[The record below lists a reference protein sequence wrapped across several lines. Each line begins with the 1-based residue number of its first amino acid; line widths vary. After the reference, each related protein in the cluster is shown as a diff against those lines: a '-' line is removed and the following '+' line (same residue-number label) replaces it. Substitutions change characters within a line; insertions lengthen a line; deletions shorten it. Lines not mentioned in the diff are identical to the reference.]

1 MISPTHQLE
10 DESVSQVSKG
20 VIKDNERWYCIQCGN
35 TSLQYFVTYNSTI
48 LDKTITY
55 CRRCIQLGRM
65 DSITDIC
72 IVKSFQKATK
82 ANYQLPFEL
91 SKQQQYASEAIVQAI
106 KNNNDLLLYAVTGA
120 GKTEMMFEGI
130 RIARQMGHNIA
141 IVSPRVDVII
151 EISHR
156 IKDAFIDERI
166 DVLHQSSRQQY
177 NGHFVI
183 ATIHQLLR
191 FKQHFDTVFVDE
203 VDAFP
208 LSMDPQLSNA
218 IQLASKSNHSHIFMT
233 ATPPRHFLKQFP
245 PEKVIKLP
253 ARFHRHPLPIPK
265 FKYFELKSTRK
276 QNLLLN
282 LFRYQINQQRFTL
295 VFFNNIEIMNKMYQ
309 QYKMD
314 IADLICVH
322 SEDDLRFEKIEAL
335 RRGQHK
341 IVFTTTILER
351 GFTMTHLDVVV
362 VDAGSFQQEALIQI
376 AGRVGRKQQSPS
388 GLVLFLHEGVT
399 LSMILAKR
407 NIISMN
413 RLAIKRGWIDA

>member
-1 MISPTHQLE
+1 M
-10 DESVSQVSKG
+10 
-20 VIKDNERWYCIQCGN
+20 
-35 TSLQYFVTYNSTI
+35 TYNSTI

-55 CRRCIQLGRM
+55 CRRCIHLGRT

-218 IQLASKSNHSHIFMT
+218 IQLASKLNHSHIFMT

-245 PEKVIKLP
+245 PEKIIKLP

-265 FKYFELKSTRK
+265 FKYFKLKSTRK

-282 LFRYQINQQRFTL
+282 LFRNQINQQRFTL
-295 VFFNNIEIMNKMYQ
+295 VFFNNIEIMNKTYQ

-413 RLAIKRGWIDA
+413 RLAIKRGWVDA

>member
-1 MISPTHQLE
+1 M
-10 DESVSQVSKG
+10 
-20 VIKDNERWYCIQCGN
+20 
-35 TSLQYFVTYNSTI
+35 
-48 LDKTITY
+48 DKTITY

-218 IQLASKSNHSHIFMT
+218 IQLASKLNHSHIFMT

-245 PEKVIKLP
+245 SEEVIKLP

-265 FKYFELKSTRK
+265 FKYFKLKSTRK

-282 LFRYQINQQRFTL
+282 LFRNQINQQRFTL
-295 VFFNNIEIMNKMYQ
+295 VFFNNIEIMNKTYQ

-314 IADLICVH
+314 IADLIYVH
-322 SEDDLRFEKIEAL
+322 SEDDLRFEKIEDL

-399 LSMILAKR
+399 LSMVLAKR

-413 RLAIKRGWIDA
+413 RLAIKRGWVDA

>member
-1 MISPTHQLE
+1 M
-10 DESVSQVSKG
+10 
-20 VIKDNERWYCIQCGN
+20 
-35 TSLQYFVTYNSTI
+35 TYNSTI

-72 IVKSFQKATK
+72 LVKSFQKATK

-91 SKQQQYASEAIVQAI
+91 SKQQQYASETIVQAI

-156 IKDAFIDERI
+156 IKDAFIDEHI

-208 LSMDPQLSNA
+208 LSMDLQLSNA
-218 IQLASKSNHSHIFMT
+218 IQLASKLNHSHIFMT

-245 PEKVIKLP
+245 PEKIIKLP

-265 FKYFELKSTRK
+265 FKYFKLKSTRK

-282 LFRYQINQQRFTL
+282 LFRNQINQQRFTL
-295 VFFNNIEIMNKMYQ
+295 VFFNNIEIMNKTYQ

-322 SEDDLRFEKIEAL
+322 SEDDLRFEKIEDL
-335 RRGQHK
+335 RRGQYK

-399 LSMILAKR
+399 LSMVLAKR

-413 RLAIKRGWIDA
+413 RLAIKRGWVDA

>member
-1 MISPTHQLE
+1 M
-10 DESVSQVSKG
+10 
-20 VIKDNERWYCIQCGN
+20 
-35 TSLQYFVTYNSTI
+35 
-48 LDKTITY
+48 DKTITY

-218 IQLASKSNHSHIFMT
+218 IQLASKLNHSHIFMT

-245 PEKVIKLP
+245 PEKIIKLP

-265 FKYFELKSTRK
+265 FKYFKLKSTRK

-282 LFRYQINQQRFTL
+282 LFRNQINQQRFTL
-295 VFFNNIEIMNKMYQ
+295 VFFNNIEIMNKTYQ

-322 SEDDLRFEKIEAL
+322 SEDDLRFEKIEDL
-335 RRGQHK
+335 RRGQYK

-399 LSMILAKR
+399 LSMVLAKR

-413 RLAIKRGWIDA
+413 RLAIKRGWVDA

>member
-1 MISPTHQLE
+1 M
-10 DESVSQVSKG
+10 
-20 VIKDNERWYCIQCGN
+20 
-35 TSLQYFVTYNSTI
+35 
-48 LDKTITY
+48 DKTITY

-91 SKQQQYASEAIVQAI
+91 SKQQQYASKAIIQAI
-106 KNNNDLLLYAVTGA
+106 KNKNDLLLYAVTGA

-218 IQLASKSNHSHIFMT
+218 IQLASKLNHSHIFMT

-245 PEKVIKLP
+245 PEKIIKLP

-265 FKYFELKSTRK
+265 FKYFKLKSTRK

-282 LFRYQINQQRFTL
+282 LFRNQINQQRFTL
-295 VFFNNIEIMNKMYQ
+295 VFFNNIEIMNKTYQ

-322 SEDDLRFEKIEAL
+322 SEDNLRFEKIEDL

-362 VDAGSFQQEALIQI
+362 VDAGSFQQEALVQI

-399 LSMILAKR
+399 LSMVLAKR

-413 RLAIKRGWIDA
+413 RLAIKRGWVDA

>member
-1 MISPTHQLE
+1 M
-10 DESVSQVSKG
+10 
-20 VIKDNERWYCIQCGN
+20 
-35 TSLQYFVTYNSTI
+35 QYFVTYNSTI

-82 ANYQLPFEL
+82 ANYQLPFVL
-91 SKQQQYASEAIVQAI
+91 SKQQQYASEAIIQAI
-106 KNNNDLLLYAVTGA
+106 KNKNDLLLYAVTGA

-218 IQLASKSNHSHIFMT
+218 IQLASKLNHSHIFMT

-245 PEKVIKLP
+245 PEKIIKLP

-265 FKYFELKSTRK
+265 FKYFKLKSTRK

-282 LFRYQINQQRFTL
+282 LFRNQINQQRFTL
-295 VFFNNIEIMNKMYQ
+295 VFFNNIEIMNKTYQ

-322 SEDDLRFEKIEAL
+322 SEDNLRFEKIEDL

-362 VDAGSFQQEALIQI
+362 VDAGSFQQEALVQI

-413 RLAIKRGWIDA
+413 RLAIKRGWVDA

>member
-1 MISPTHQLE
+1 M
-10 DESVSQVSKG
+10 
-20 VIKDNERWYCIQCGN
+20 
-35 TSLQYFVTYNSTI
+35 QYFVTYNSTI

-362 VDAGSFQQEALIQI
+362 VDAGSFQQETLIQI

>member
-1 MISPTHQLE
+1 M
-10 DESVSQVSKG
+10 
-20 VIKDNERWYCIQCGN
+20 
-35 TSLQYFVTYNSTI
+35 TYNSTI

-72 IVKSFQKATK
+72 LVKSFQKATK

-91 SKQQQYASEAIVQAI
+91 SKQQQYASETIVQAI

-156 IKDAFIDERI
+156 IKDAFIDEHI

-245 PEKVIKLP
+245 QEKIIKLP

-265 FKYFELKSTRK
+265 FKYFKLKSTRK
-276 QNLLLN
+276 QNLILN

-295 VFFNNIEIMNKMYQ
+295 VFINNIEIMNKMYQ

-314 IADLICVH
+314 IPDLICVH

>member
-1 MISPTHQLE
+1 
-10 DESVSQVSKG
+10 
-20 VIKDNERWYCIQCGN
+20 
-35 TSLQYFVTYNSTI
+35 
-48 LDKTITY
+48 
-55 CRRCIQLGRM
+55 M

-322 SEDDLRFEKIEAL
+322 SEDDLRFEKIEDL

>member
-1 MISPTHQLE
+1 M
-10 DESVSQVSKG
+10 
-20 VIKDNERWYCIQCGN
+20 
-35 TSLQYFVTYNSTI
+35 QYFVTYNSTI

-91 SKQQQYASEAIVQAI
+91 SKQQQYASKAIIQAI
-106 KNNNDLLLYAVTGA
+106 KNKNDLLLYAVTGA

-218 IQLASKSNHSHIFMT
+218 IQLASKLNHSHIFMT

-245 PEKVIKLP
+245 PEKIIKLP

-265 FKYFELKSTRK
+265 FKYFKLKSTRK

-282 LFRYQINQQRFTL
+282 LFRNQINQQRFTL
-295 VFFNNIEIMNKMYQ
+295 VFFNNIEIMNKTYQ

-322 SEDDLRFEKIEAL
+322 SEDNLRFEKIEDL

-362 VDAGSFQQEALIQI
+362 VDAGSFQQEALVQI

-399 LSMILAKR
+399 LSMVLAKR

-413 RLAIKRGWIDA
+413 RLAIKRGWVDA

>member
-1 MISPTHQLE
+1 
-10 DESVSQVSKG
+10 
-20 VIKDNERWYCIQCGN
+20 
-35 TSLQYFVTYNSTI
+35 
-48 LDKTITY
+48 
-55 CRRCIQLGRM
+55 M

-91 SKQQQYASEAIVQAI
+91 SKQQQYASEAIIQAI

-208 LSMDPQLSNA
+208 LSMDSQLSNA
-218 IQLASKSNHSHIFMT
+218 IQLASKLNHSHIFMT

-245 PEKVIKLP
+245 PEKIIKLP
-253 ARFHRHPLPIPK
+253 ARFHRYPLPIPK
-265 FKYFELKSTRK
+265 FKYFKLKSTRK

-282 LFRYQINQQRFTL
+282 LFRNQINQQRFTL
-295 VFFNNIEIMNKMYQ
+295 VFFNNIEIMNKTYQ

-322 SEDDLRFEKIEAL
+322 SEDDLRFEKIEDL

-341 IVFTTTILER
+341 IVFTSTILER

-399 LSMILAKR
+399 LSIVLAKR

-413 RLAIKRGWIDA
+413 RLAIKRGWVDA

>member
-1 MISPTHQLE
+1 
-10 DESVSQVSKG
+10 
-20 VIKDNERWYCIQCGN
+20 
-35 TSLQYFVTYNSTI
+35 
-48 LDKTITY
+48 
-55 CRRCIQLGRM
+55 M

-91 SKQQQYASEAIVQAI
+91 SKQQQYASEAIIQAI

-218 IQLASKSNHSHIFMT
+218 IQLASKLNHSHIFMT
-233 ATPPRHFLKQFP
+233 ATPPRQFLKQFP
-245 PEKVIKLP
+245 PEKIIKLP

-265 FKYFELKSTRK
+265 FKYFKLKSTRK

-282 LFRYQINQQRFTL
+282 LFRNQINQQRFTL
-295 VFFNNIEIMNKMYQ
+295 VFFNNIEIMNKTYQ
-309 QYKMD
+309 QYKMA
-314 IADLICVH
+314 ITDLICVH
-322 SEDDLRFEKIEAL
+322 SEDNLRFEKIEDL

-362 VDAGSFQQEALIQI
+362 VDAGSFQQEALVQI

-413 RLAIKRGWIDA
+413 RLAIKRGWVDA

>member
-1 MISPTHQLE
+1 
-10 DESVSQVSKG
+10 
-20 VIKDNERWYCIQCGN
+20 
-35 TSLQYFVTYNSTI
+35 
-48 LDKTITY
+48 
-55 CRRCIQLGRM
+55 M

-72 IVKSFQKATK
+72 LVKSFQKATK

-91 SKQQQYASEAIVQAI
+91 SKQQQYASETIVQAI

-156 IKDAFIDERI
+156 IKDAFIDEHI

-233 ATPPRHFLKQFP
+233 ATPPRHF
-245 PEKVIKLP
+245 
-253 ARFHRHPLPIPK
+253 
-265 FKYFELKSTRK
+265 
-276 QNLLLN
+276 
-282 LFRYQINQQRFTL
+282 
-295 VFFNNIEIMNKMYQ
+295 
-309 QYKMD
+309 
-314 IADLICVH
+314 
-322 SEDDLRFEKIEAL
+322 
-335 RRGQHK
+335 
-341 IVFTTTILER
+341 
-351 GFTMTHLDVVV
+351 
-362 VDAGSFQQEALIQI
+362 
-376 AGRVGRKQQSPS
+376 
-388 GLVLFLHEGVT
+388 
-399 LSMILAKR
+399 
-407 NIISMN
+407 
-413 RLAIKRGWIDA
+413 

>member
-1 MISPTHQLE
+1 M
-10 DESVSQVSKG
+10 
-20 VIKDNERWYCIQCGN
+20 
-35 TSLQYFVTYNSTI
+35 
-48 LDKTITY
+48 DKTITY

-72 IVKSFQKATK
+72 LVKSFQKATK

-91 SKQQQYASEAIVQAI
+91 SKQQQYASETIVQAI

-156 IKDAFIDERI
+156 IKDAFIDEHI

-245 PEKVIKLP
+245 PEKIIKLP
-253 ARFHRHPLPIPK
+253 ARFHRFPLPIPK
-265 FKYFELKSTRK
+265 FKYFKLKSTRK

-282 LFRYQINQQRFTL
+282 IFRYQINQQRFTL
-295 VFFNNIEIMNKMYQ
+295 VFINNIEIMNKMYQ

-314 IADLICVH
+314 IPDLICVH

>member
-1 MISPTHQLE
+1 M
-10 DESVSQVSKG
+10 
-20 VIKDNERWYCIQCGN
+20 
-35 TSLQYFVTYNSTI
+35 QYFVTYNSTI

-91 SKQQQYASEAIVQAI
+91 SKQQQYASEAIIQAI

-218 IQLASKSNHSHIFMT
+218 IQLASKLNHSHIFMT

-245 PEKVIKLP
+245 PEKIIKLP

-265 FKYFELKSTRK
+265 FKYFKLKSTRK

-282 LFRYQINQQRFTL
+282 LFRNQINQQRFTL
-295 VFFNNIEIMNKMYQ
+295 VFFNNIEIMNKTYQ

-322 SEDDLRFEKIEAL
+322 SEDDLRFEKIEDL
-335 RRGQHK
+335 RRGQYK

-413 RLAIKRGWIDA
+413 RLAIKRGWVDA

>member
-1 MISPTHQLE
+1 M
-10 DESVSQVSKG
+10 
-20 VIKDNERWYCIQCGN
+20 
-35 TSLQYFVTYNSTI
+35 QYFVTYNSTI

-245 PEKVIKLP
+245 QEKIIKLP

-265 FKYFELKSTRK
+265 FKYFKLKSTRK
-276 QNLLLN
+276 QNLILN

>member
-20 VIKDNERWYCIQCGN
+20 VIKDNKRWYCIQCGN

-55 CRRCIQLGRM
+55 CRRCIHLGRT

-82 ANYQLPFEL
+82 ANYKLPFEL

-218 IQLASKSNHSHIFMT
+218 IQLASKLNHSHIFMT

-245 PEKVIKLP
+245 PEKIIKLP

-265 FKYFELKSTRK
+265 FKYFKLKSTRK

-282 LFRYQINQQRFTL
+282 LFRNQINQQRFTL
-295 VFFNNIEIMNKMYQ
+295 VFFNNIEIMNKTYQ

-322 SEDDLRFEKIEAL
+322 SEDDLRFEKIEDL

-413 RLAIKRGWIDA
+413 RLAIKRGWVDA

>member
-1 MISPTHQLE
+1 M
-10 DESVSQVSKG
+10 
-20 VIKDNERWYCIQCGN
+20 
-35 TSLQYFVTYNSTI
+35 

-91 SKQQQYASEAIVQAI
+91 SKQQQYASEAIIQAI
-106 KNNNDLLLYAVTGA
+106 KNKNDLLLYAVTGA

-218 IQLASKSNHSHIFMT
+218 IQLASKLNHSHIFMT

-245 PEKVIKLP
+245 PEKIIKLP

-265 FKYFELKSTRK
+265 FKYFKLKSTRK

-282 LFRYQINQQRFTL
+282 LFRNQINQQRFTL
-295 VFFNNIEIMNKMYQ
+295 VFFNNIEIMNKTYQ

-322 SEDDLRFEKIEAL
+322 SEDNLRFEKIEDL

-362 VDAGSFQQEALIQI
+362 VDAGSFQQEALVQI

-413 RLAIKRGWIDA
+413 RLAIKRGWVDA

>member
-1 MISPTHQLE
+1 M
-10 DESVSQVSKG
+10 
-20 VIKDNERWYCIQCGN
+20 
-35 TSLQYFVTYNSTI
+35 
-48 LDKTITY
+48 DKTITY

>member
-1 MISPTHQLE
+1 M
-10 DESVSQVSKG
+10 
-20 VIKDNERWYCIQCGN
+20 N
-35 TSLQYFVTYNSTI
+35 
-48 LDKTITY
+48 KTITY

-183 ATIHQLLR
+183 GTIHQLLR

-265 FKYFELKSTRK
+265 FKYFKLKSTRK

>member
-1 MISPTHQLE
+1 M
-10 DESVSQVSKG
+10 
-20 VIKDNERWYCIQCGN
+20 
-35 TSLQYFVTYNSTI
+35 TYNSTI

-55 CRRCIQLGRM
+55 CRRCIHLGRT

-218 IQLASKSNHSHIFMT
+218 IQLASKLNHSHIFMT

-245 PEKVIKLP
+245 PEKIIKLP

-265 FKYFELKSTRK
+265 FKYFKLKSTRK

-282 LFRYQINQQRFTL
+282 LFRNQINQQRFTL
-295 VFFNNIEIMNKMYQ
+295 VFFNNIEIMNKTYQ

-322 SEDDLRFEKIEAL
+322 SEDDLRFEKIEDL

-399 LSMILAKR
+399 LSMVLAKR

-413 RLAIKRGWIDA
+413 RLAIKRGWVDA